1 MGTCGPN
8 RVLLDDP
15 TPAIPF
21 GLWVYYQRGRAL
33 VGGTLSDCESV
44 VERAWNT
51 LNLPTD
57 DRTLDEVLSELE
69 PRPHGLTVLPFLSG
83 ERNLGWIGNATAAIN
98 GPRLT
103 TTAIDILQI
112 SVEPTAYRFSK
123 D

>member
-1 MGTCGPN
+1 M
-8 RVLLDDP
+8 
-15 TPAIPF
+15 
-21 GLWVYYQRGRAL
+21 
-33 VGGTLSDCESV
+33 SDCESV

-83 ERNLGWIGNATAAIN
+83 ERNLGWIGSATAAIN

-103 TTAIDILQI
+103 TTAIEILQI
-112 SVEPTAYRFSK
+112 SMEATAYRFSN

>member
-69 PRPHGLTVLPFLSG
+69 RRPHGLTALPFLSG
-83 ERNLGWIGNATAAIN
+83 ERNLGWIGSATAAIN

-103 TTAIDILQI
+103 TTAIEILQI